1 MLWTWIGKFKD
12 LMGVK
17 SKQGQHE
24 KNHRQVLFTMAK
36 IMFEMVPLILQGIK
50 GLILNLPPDT
60 AASDQIFDII
70 FAN

>member
-1 MLWTWIGKFKD
+1 
-12 LMGVK
+12 MGVK
-17 SKQGQHE
+17 SKQIQHE
-24 KNHRQVLFTMAK
+24 KDHRQIFLTMAK

-50 GLILNLPPDT
+50 GFILNLPPGP